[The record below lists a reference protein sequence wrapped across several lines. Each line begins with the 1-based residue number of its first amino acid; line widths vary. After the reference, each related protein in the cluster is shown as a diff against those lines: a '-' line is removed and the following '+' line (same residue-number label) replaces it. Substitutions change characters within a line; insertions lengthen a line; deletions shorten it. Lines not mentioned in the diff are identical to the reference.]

1 MCQPAANAAVRHV
14 RPGPIAMSAI
24 DYDPLLQDVS
34 ADAPCGPN
42 LEYDAGFV
50 ALESEVAGKPE
61 VQYGATITAAVP
73 PDWKAIDGAA
83 RALLL
88 RSHDLRLAVHVL
100 RAGLALRGVAGLAE
114 GLRLI
119 ERLLEEQW
127 DGVHPQLDADDDM
140 DPTPRI
146 NALHILND
154 HATVLRDIKEVCL
167 IVLPGLGRLTLKM
180 LEIATGELAPP
191 PGVEKVAL
199 ASIEMAMR
207 DADGAALAAARQAIA
222 LACDSAAGIEAAL
235 ERRVGAAQSLSLDG
249 MTRLLKRGRDFL
261 GVEAV
266 AVADDPAAAADVPG
280 EATGD
285 GARRA
290 APISGEIANRTDVAR
305 MLDKLIGYYEQ
316 HEPSSPLPLLLARAK
331 RLAAMS
337 FMEIL
342 EDLAPDGIQ
351 QASLIRG
358 RQGAPE

>member
-1 MCQPAANAAVRHV
+1 MCQPAANAAVRRV
-14 RPGPIAMSAI
+14 RPGPTAMSAI
-24 DYDPLLQDVS
+24 DFDSLLQDVN
-34 ADAPCGPN
+34 ADDPCGPN
-42 LEYDAGFV
+42 LEYDPAFV

-73 PDWKAIDGAA
+73 PDWKAIDRSA
-83 RALLL
+83 RALLR

-100 RAGLALRGVAGLAE
+100 RAGLALHGVAGLAD

-119 ERLLEEQW
+119 ERLLEEHW

-154 HATVLRDIKEVCL
+154 HATVLRDLKEACL
-167 IVLPGLGRLTLKM
+167 IVLPGLGRLTLKT
-180 LEIATGELAPP
+180 LEIATGELAPA
-191 PGVEKVAL
+191 PGVEKVTL
-199 ASIEMAMR
+199 ASVEMAMR

-235 ERRVGAAQSLSLDG
+235 ERRVGAAQSLSLG
-249 MTRLLKRGRDFL
+249 GLTRLLKRGREFL

-266 AVADDPAAAADVPG
+266 AVVDDPAAAADEQG
-280 EATGD
+280 AASGGD
-285 GARRA
+285 ARRA
-290 APISGEIANRTDVAR
+290 TPITGEIANRADVVR

-342 EDLAPDGIQ
+342 EDLAPDGVQ

-358 RQGAPE
+358 RQGAPG